1 MTQHGGAQATGTAD
15 EHYDLVSVLY
25 HALQGG
31 ETYDKYARDA
41 EQAGDQELAQ
51 FFRDVQR
58 EDRDRA
64 QRAEQL
70 LAARFPGHQG

>member
-15 EHYDLVSVLY
+15 EHYNLVSVLY

-31 ETYDKYARDA
+31 ETYDQYARDA

-64 QRAEQL
+64 QQAERL